1 MVIEIFSWILAIVG
15 VIVVLWVVVDSR
27 VKTVCSHYITYW
39 KTIEN
44 GFERID
50 PICGQIVNQVY
61 YYNNETFTLKLI
73 DTSIISRVEPYIDRE
88 RQHVLLTVKK
98 PEIAES
104 VNYFVESATESQD
117 DRNKI
122 LDLIIT
128 LKSRMETPYA

>member
-1 MVIEIFSWILAIVG
+1 M
-15 VIVVLWVVVDSR
+15 
-27 VKTVCSHYITYW
+27 
-39 KTIEN
+39 
-44 GFERID
+44 
-50 PICGQIVNQVY
+50 NQVY